1 MRAFTFTELMISA
14 ALTAIILA
22 GVLST
27 FVLMGRT
34 GVNAAN
40 YSELEAQARRALEM
54 FAEEVRMADSIGST
68 LSNSTVTLGIP
79 DSSTS
84 RTSVAY
90 QVTYA
95 YDAANNLFT
104 RTGPPMSDPTGA
116 AATTTLMTGVHE
128 ISAGAGIFN
137 YYRYVNNTN
146 YSNQYTYNTTTNPV
160 EVKQI
165 EISFIAQ
172 RTNGVVNTA
181 TNKVLSARFILRN
194 K

>member
-1 MRAFTFTELMISA
+1 VRAFTFVELMISA
-14 ALTAIILA
+14 GLTAFILA

-27 FVLMGRT
+27 FLMIGRT
-34 GVNAAN
+34 GMNTSN

-54 FAEEVRMADSIGST
+54 FAEEVRMAGSIGTT
-68 LSNSTVTLGIP
+68 LSSTSVTLGIP
-79 DSSTS
+79 DSSSS
-84 RTSVAY
+84 RIAVAY
-90 QVTYA
+90 AVTYA
-95 YDAANNLFT
+95 YDATANTFT
-104 RTGPPMSDPTGA
+104 RTGPPLDDPAGTV
-116 AATTTLMTGVHE
+116 ATTVLISGVHE
-128 ISAGAGIFN
+128 ISSGAGIFN

-146 YSNQYTYNTTTNPV
+146 YQNQYTYNTTTNPV

-172 RTNGVVNTA
+172 RTNVTVGTV